1 MPTAYFLPAR
11 QVVFLQIAVVV
22 DDNVPDDGKEGPGA
36 DEGEKEDEVNI
47 TPPDVEHCVEKV
59 GEESPPPA
67 SRENQSW
74 PAASVDVLFVSS
86 CV

>member
-36 DEGEKEDEVNI
+36 NEGEKEDEVNI
-47 TPPDVEHCVEKV
+47 TPPNVEHCVEKV
-59 GEESPPPA
+59 GQESPPPA
-67 SRENQSW
+67 SRKNQS
-74 PAASVDVLFVSS
+74 
-86 CV
+86 CIC